1 MVEIRRLAT
10 AYPKRKVGGEAC
22 RVAPDRLIQ
31 GARFDAVQTG
41 ETRRQ
46 DHPLAAQRDD
56 HTFDRCEPPAQ
67 RARAHQGCWEGRVNA
82 KSTKPIAG
90 VAPATTD
97 VSPDVLVIGA
107 GAIGASAALHLARAG
122 VRVTLLEKESGPAQ
136 HQSGR
141 NSGVIHAGYN
151 LKPGSLKAKYCVE
164 GSRALRQY
172 CRERGIAMEQGGILI
187 VARTEAERATLL
199 ELHRRAQGN
208 GVQSRIVDADEVR
221 AIEPHAR
228 GIAGLHAPEGAS
240 FDATAYVRALLAE
253 GEQLGVELHY
263 GMRVRS
269 WTEGPDVELDTT
281 GGRFSAPV
289 LLNCA
294 GLHADRVAGTVARD
308 LRIVPFRGYYA
319 ELRPERITLVRSHVY
334 AAPDLTFPFLGVHL
348 SRRVDGRVIVGPG
361 AMLAFGRE
369 AYSFARVQPRDLV
382 GMLAWPGFWRMILQ
396 PRFRALVRS
405 EVMKS
410 PFPKRTWA
418 EARLL
423 IPELTAGVFFRSFAG
438 PPRSTL
444 FPYTTLFRLAWSA
457 GSSPNVASSSRG

>member
-1 MVEIRRLAT
+1 
-10 AYPKRKVGGEAC
+10 
-22 RVAPDRLIQ
+22 
-31 GARFDAVQTG
+31 
-41 ETRRQ
+41 
-46 DHPLAAQRDD
+46 
-56 HTFDRCEPPAQ
+56 
-67 RARAHQGCWEGRVNA
+67 
-82 KSTKPIAG
+82 
-90 VAPATTD
+90 
-97 VSPDVLVIGA
+97 VIGA
-107 GAIGASAALHLARAG
+107 GAIGASAALHLARTGA
-122 VRVTLLEKESGPAQ
+122 RVVVLEKEAGPAR

-151 LKPGSLKAKYCVE
+151 LKPGTLKAKYCVE
-164 GSRALRQY
+164 GSRRLRAY
-172 CRERGIAMEQGGILI
+172 CREREIPMVEGGILI
-187 VARTEAERATLL
+187 VARSEAERATLL

-208 GVQSRIVDADEVR
+208 GVQSRLVDADEVR

-334 AAPDLTFPFLGVHL
+334 AAPDLTFPFLGMHL

-369 AYSFARVQPRDLV
+369 AYRFWQVNLGDFAGTLLWSGFYRLFRDRRFRSLLV
-382 GMLAWPGFWRMILQ
+382 GEVQKSLSLRAVWR
-396 PRFRALVRS
+396 
-405 EVMKS
+405 
-410 PFPKRTWA
+410 
-418 EARLL
+418 EAQLL
-423 IPELTAGVFFRSFAG
+423 IPDLASHDLVRSFAG
-438 PPRSTL
+438 NRAQVVSRNGQLMDDIVVRETSRTVHVLNAVSPGLTCSLP
-444 FPYTTLFRLAWSA
+444 FGDELARVCQTKLQGA
-457 GSSPNVASSSRG
+457 K

>member
-1 MVEIRRLAT
+1 
-10 AYPKRKVGGEAC
+10 
-22 RVAPDRLIQ
+22 
-31 GARFDAVQTG
+31 
-41 ETRRQ
+41 
-46 DHPLAAQRDD
+46 
-56 HTFDRCEPPAQ
+56 
-67 RARAHQGCWEGRVNA
+67 
-82 KSTKPIAG
+82 
-90 VAPATTD
+90 
-97 VSPDVLVIGA
+97 VIGA
-107 GAIGASAALHLARAG
+107 GAIGASAALHLARTGA
-122 VRVTLLEKESGPAQ
+122 RVVVLEKEAGPAR

-151 LKPGSLKAKYCVE
+151 LKPGTLKAKYCVE
-164 GSRALRQY
+164 GSRRLRAY
-172 CRERGIAMEQGGILI
+172 CREREIPMVEGGILI
-187 VARTEAERATLL
+187 VARSEAERATLL

-208 GVQSRIVDADEVR
+208 GVQSRLVDADEVR

-369 AYSFARVQPRDLV
+369 AYRFWQVNLGDFAGTLLWSGFYRLFRDRRFRSLLV
-382 GMLAWPGFWRMILQ
+382 GEVQKSLSLRAVWR
-396 PRFRALVRS
+396 
-405 EVMKS
+405 
-410 PFPKRTWA
+410 
-418 EARLL
+418 EAQLL
-423 IPELTAGVFFRSFAG
+423 IPDLASHDLVRSFAG
-438 PPRSTL
+438 NRAQVVSRNGQLMDDIVVRETSRTVHVLNAVSPGLTCSLP
-444 FPYTTLFRLAWSA
+444 FGDELARVCRTKLQ
-457 GSSPNVASSSRG
+457 GPK

>member
-1 MVEIRRLAT
+1 MFDLQAGIVEF
-10 AYPKRKVGGEAC
+10 VEH
-22 RVAPDRLIQ
+22 RVH
-31 GARFDAVQTG
+31 V
-41 ETRRQ
+41 
-46 DHPLAAQRDD
+46 
-56 HTFDRCEPPAQ
+56 
-67 RARAHQGCWEGRVNA
+67 
-82 KSTKPIAG
+82 
-90 VAPATTD
+90 
-97 VSPDVLVIGA
+97 
-107 GAIGASAALHLARAG
+107 IGASAALHLARTGA
-122 VRVTLLEKESGPAQ
+122 RVVVLEKEAGPAR

-151 LKPGSLKAKYCVE
+151 LKPGTLKAKYCVE
-164 GSRALRQY
+164 GSRRLRAY
-172 CRERGIAMEQGGILI
+172 CREREIPMVEGGILI

-294 GLHADRVAGTVARD
+294 GLHADRVEHVVGGVQLRARD

-369 AYSFARVQPRDLV
+369 AYRFWQVNPGDFAGTLLWSGFYRLFRDRRFRSLLV
-382 GMLAWPGFWRMILQ
+382 GEVQKSLSLRAVWR
-396 PRFRALVRS
+396 
-405 EVMKS
+405 
-410 PFPKRTWA
+410 
-418 EARLL
+418 EAQLL
-423 IPELTAGVFFRSFAG
+423 IPDLASHDLVRSFAG
-438 PPRSTL
+438 NRAQVVSRNGQLMDDIVVRETSRTVHVLNAVSPGLTCSLP
-444 FPYTTLFRLAWSA
+444 FGDQLARVCQTKLQGA
-457 GSSPNVASSSRG
+457 K

>member
-1 MVEIRRLAT
+1 M
-10 AYPKRKVGGEAC
+10 
-22 RVAPDRLIQ
+22 
-31 GARFDAVQTG
+31 
-41 ETRRQ
+41 
-46 DHPLAAQRDD
+46 
-56 HTFDRCEPPAQ
+56 
-67 RARAHQGCWEGRVNA
+67 
-82 KSTKPIAG
+82 
-90 VAPATTD
+90 
-97 VSPDVLVIGA
+97 IGA
-107 GAIGASAALHLARAG
+107 GAIGASAALHLARTGA
-122 VRVTLLEKESGPAQ
+122 RVVVLEKEAGPAR

-151 LKPGSLKAKYCVE
+151 LKPGTLKAKYCVE
-164 GSRALRQY
+164 GSRRLRAY
-172 CRERGIAMEQGGILI
+172 CREREIPMVEGGILI
-187 VARTEAERATLL
+187 VARSEAERATLL

-369 AYSFARVQPRDLV
+369 AYRFWQVNLGDFAGTLLWSGFYRLFRDRRFRSLLV
-382 GMLAWPGFWRMILQ
+382 GEVQKSLSLRAVWR
-396 PRFRALVRS
+396 
-405 EVMKS
+405 
-410 PFPKRTWA
+410 
-418 EARLL
+418 EAQLL
-423 IPELTAGVFFRSFAG
+423 IPDLASHDLVRSFAG
-438 PPRSTL
+438 NRAQVVSRNGQLMDDIVVRETSRTVHVLNAVSPGLTCSLP
-444 FPYTTLFRLAWSA
+444 FGDELARVCRTKLQ
-457 GSSPNVASSSRG
+457 GPK

>member
-1 MVEIRRLAT
+1 M
-10 AYPKRKVGGEAC
+10 
-22 RVAPDRLIQ
+22 
-31 GARFDAVQTG
+31 
-41 ETRRQ
+41 
-46 DHPLAAQRDD
+46 
-56 HTFDRCEPPAQ
+56 
-67 RARAHQGCWEGRVNA
+67 
-82 KSTKPIAG
+82 
-90 VAPATTD
+90 
-97 VSPDVLVIGA
+97 IGA
-107 GAIGASAALHLARAG
+107 GAIGASAALHLARTGA
-122 VRVTLLEKESGPAQ
+122 RVVVLEKEAGPAR

-151 LKPGSLKAKYCVE
+151 LKPGTLKAKYCVE
-164 GSRALRQY
+164 GSRRLRAY
-172 CRERGIAMEQGGILI
+172 CREREIPMVEGGILI
-187 VARTEAERATLL
+187 VARSEAERATLL

-208 GVQSRIVDADEVR
+208 GVQSRLVDADEVR

-369 AYSFARVQPRDLV
+369 AYRFWQVNPGDFAGTLLWSGFYRLFRDRRFRSLLV
-382 GMLAWPGFWRMILQ
+382 GEVQKSLSLRAVWR
-396 PRFRALVRS
+396 
-405 EVMKS
+405 
-410 PFPKRTWA
+410 
-418 EARLL
+418 EAQLL
-423 IPELTAGVFFRSFAG
+423 IPDLASHDLVRSFAG
-438 PPRSTL
+438 NRAQVVSRNGQLMDDIVVRETSRTVHVLNAVSPGLTCSLP
-444 FPYTTLFRLAWSA
+444 FGDELARVCRTKLQ
-457 GSSPNVASSSRG
+457 GPK

>member
-1 MVEIRRLAT
+1 M
-10 AYPKRKVGGEAC
+10 
-22 RVAPDRLIQ
+22 
-31 GARFDAVQTG
+31 
-41 ETRRQ
+41 
-46 DHPLAAQRDD
+46 
-56 HTFDRCEPPAQ
+56 
-67 RARAHQGCWEGRVNA
+67 
-82 KSTKPIAG
+82 
-90 VAPATTD
+90 
-97 VSPDVLVIGA
+97 IGA
-107 GAIGASAALHLARAG
+107 GAIGASAALHLARTGA
-122 VRVTLLEKESGPAQ
+122 RVVVLEKEAGPAR

-151 LKPGSLKAKYCVE
+151 LKPGTLKAKYCVE
-164 GSRALRQY
+164 GSRRLRAY
-172 CRERGIAMEQGGILI
+172 CREREIPMVEGGILI
-187 VARTEAERATLL
+187 VARSEAERATLL

-208 GVQSRIVDADEVR
+208 GVQSRLVDADEVR

-369 AYSFARVQPRDLV
+369 AYRFWQVNLGDFAGTLLWSGFYRLFRDRRFRSLLV
-382 GMLAWPGFWRMILQ
+382 GEVQKSLSLRAVWR
-396 PRFRALVRS
+396 
-405 EVMKS
+405 
-410 PFPKRTWA
+410 
-418 EARLL
+418 EAQLL
-423 IPELTAGVFFRSFAG
+423 IPDLASHDLVRSFAG
-438 PPRSTL
+438 NRAQVVSRNGQLMDDIVVRETSRTVHVLNAVSPGLTCSLP
-444 FPYTTLFRLAWSA
+444 FGDELARVCRTKLQ
-457 GSSPNVASSSRG
+457 GPK